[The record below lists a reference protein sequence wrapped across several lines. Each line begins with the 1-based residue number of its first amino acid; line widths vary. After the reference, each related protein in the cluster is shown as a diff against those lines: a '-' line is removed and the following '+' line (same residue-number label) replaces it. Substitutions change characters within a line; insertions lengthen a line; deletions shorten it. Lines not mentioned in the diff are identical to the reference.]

1 MLVKTKKLNKQRN
14 KHLNKYTST
23 KKKVSRRTRK
33 NDLVLRGGGEDGE
46 YFRAF
51 YENSI
56 LKKNIYAKTTESSLN
71 KLNYL
76 RCQELP
82 KIELK
87 KNGKYKIRISIK
99 SLDVPNQQTQSTQKE
114 QYIGHIIMK
123 RAGILFHS
131 QTPDNSLDEKYKTHI
146 KTLANENKKIN
157 FMLILKIYK
166 ISTTKNKN
174 TENQNASETLYIKL
188 EPIA

>member
-1 MLVKTKKLNKQRN
+1 MVVKTQKRKKQLNKHS
-14 KHLNKYTST
+14 KKYTST
-23 KKKVSRRTRK
+23 KKTGSRRTRK
-33 NDLVLRGGGEDGE
+33 NNLVLRGGSEDGE

-99 SLDVPNQQTQSTQKE
+99 SLDVQNQQTQFTQKE

-123 RAGILFHS
+123 RSGILFHS

-146 KTLANENKKIN
+146 KTLAYENKKIN

>member
-87 KNGKYKIRISIK
+87 KNGKYKIKIFTK
-99 SLDVPNQQTQSTQKE
+99 SLDVPNQQTQSTRTE
-114 QYIGHIIMK
+114 HIGDIIMK
-123 RAGILFHS
+123 RTGILFHS
-131 QTPDNSLDEKYKTHI
+131 QAPDNSLDEKYKTPPHKPSFKDEDEDSYDEHMKRNN
-146 KTLANENKKIN
+146 KTGS
-157 FMLILKIYK
+157 IY
-166 ISTTKNKN
+166 
-174 TENQNASETLYIKL
+174 L
-188 EPIA
+188 